1 VSALQVSAEHGL
13 PELGC
18 PVFVRL
24 FFISLLKQGNKIPAL
39 PDVAVCQ
46 ALPTLLLQT
55 FSR

>member
-1 VSALQVSAEHGL
+1 MSALQVSAEHGL